1 MPRLSVMLGDTGTEQ
16 DVADGWPP
24 RFSAIWRLNREVCC
38 SMRGQHGTSTHQ
50 YKGLRIPIKFTHIHA
65 LSDSLIKRHTPRS
78 PTSYLLAHS
87 TALLDLRSEPKK
99 QLRPFFV
106 CRCRMSKI
114 IERV

>member
-1 MPRLSVMLGDTGTEQ
+1 MLGDTGTGQ
-16 DVADGWPP
+16 VADGWPP

-38 SMRGQHGTSTHQ
+38 RMRGQHGTSTAAE
-50 YKGLRIPIKFTHIHA
+50 GFRIPIKFTHIHA
-65 LSDSLIKRHTPRS
+65 LSDSLIKRHTLRS